1 MLVKL
6 YGIVLLGLLALAPLV
21 AFGKADLGRAQQ
33 GVASLYSDSFH
44 GRKTASGE
52 RYDRTAMTAAHK
64 SLPLGTEVRVTR
76 IKTGDSVVVRIN
88 DRGPF
93 IKGRII
99 DLSRRAARELGIIQ
113 KGTAQVRV
121 EVVSR
126 PGDDGA

>member
-1 MLVKL
+1 MLGKFFSV
-6 YGIVLLGLLALAPLV
+6 VLLGFLALAPMV
-21 AFGKADLGRAQQ
+21 AFGKADQGRVQQ

-52 RYDRTAMTAAHK
+52 RYDRTALTAAHK
-64 SLPLGTEVRVTR
+64 TLPIGTEVRVTR
-76 IKTGDSVVVRIN
+76 VKTGDSVVVRIN

-99 DLSRRAARELGIIQ
+99 DLSREAARELGMVK
-113 KGTAQVRV
+113 KGVVKVRV
-121 EVVSR
+121 EVLNT